1 MLRRKAFGIESTVR
15 KHEERRTASGTIHTR
30 IFHHRIF
37 GVLWRDQIGM
47 QVQVRSPRF
56 FRERIMKFVPVLLVF
71 WLIASSVIAQD
82 DRPFVVIHRQGDD
95 DCHTFRI
102 PAIAVTNDGTLLA
115 VYDMRYRSRRDLQGH
130 MDIGLSRSTD
140 GGKTW
145 EKPRPIMDMGT
156 FNGLAEDLNGCS
168 DANILV
174 DKKTGEVIVSAVW
187 THGKPGTHQW
197 RDRGSEPGLKL
208 SQSSQFMMVKSND
221 DGKSWSEPENWTA
234 KLKDPAWY
242 LFAPAPGNGI
252 TLRDG
257 TLVMP
262 TQGRDEKGVPFS
274 NLMWSGDHGK
284 SWTISAAARSD
295 TSECAVA
302 ELSDG
307 RLMLNIRDNR
317 NRKDKG
323 DTNGRAVSVTG
334 DLGVSWQVHS
344 SDHGSLPEPV
354 CMASLLSHQLADGRN
369 VLFFSNPR
377 TKSKRKRMTVQMSL
391 DDGETWT
398 RKILL
403 DEDGGAYSSLVMVDD
418 KTLGILYESSRADM
432 IFQTIQLQEF
442 GL

>member
-1 MLRRKAFGIESTVR
+1 
-15 KHEERRTASGTIHTR
+15 
-30 IFHHRIF
+30 
-37 GVLWRDQIGM
+37 
-47 QVQVRSPRF
+47 
-56 FRERIMKFVPVLLVF
+56 MKLLQMIVCS
-71 WLIASSVIAQD
+71 WLIAATASAHGE
-82 DRPFVVIHRQGDD
+82 RPFVVIHRQGDD
-95 DCHTFRI
+95 NCHTFRI

-156 FNGLAEDLNGCS
+156 FGGLAEDLNGCS
-168 DANILV
+168 DPNILV
-174 DKKTGEVIVSAVW
+174 DRKTGQVIVSAVW

-197 RDRGSEPGLKL
+197 RGRGSEPGLDP
-208 SQSSQFMMVKSND
+208 SQSSQFMMVKSSD
-221 DGKSWSEPENWTA
+221 DGKTWSQPENWTA
-234 KLKDPAWY
+234 KLKNPSWY

-252 TLRDG
+252 TLGDG

-262 TQGRDEKGVPFS
+262 TQGRDETGLPFS
-274 NLMWSGDHGK
+274 NLMWSKDHGK
-284 SWTISAAARSD
+284 SWTVSAAARSD
-295 TSECAVA
+295 TTECAVA
-302 ELSDG
+302 QLSDG

-317 NRKDKG
+317 NRADKSE
-323 DTNGRAVSVTG
+323 TNGRAVSVTG
-334 DLGVSWQVHS
+334 DLGASWEVHS

-354 CMASLLSHQLADGRN
+354 CMASLISHQLADGRS

-377 TKSKRKRMTVQMSL
+377 TKSKRKKMTVQMSL

-403 DEDGGAYSSLVMVDD
+403 DEDGGAYSSLVMVDE

-432 IFQTIQLQEF
+432 IFQTIKLKEF